1 MNFTHQPVY
10 PHGYS
15 PQYPMER
22 GLVGPQ
28 TWSWCCS
35 EDKILCLFWELHCPQ
50 PSHYTDW
57 AILAPIIDLLLYQK
71 SYRCNF
77 LHLSFLS
84 GAVVPA
90 LGLVA
95 VGWFGCDRLAIML
108 LLVITGGF
116 TGATYAG
123 NQMNHIT
130 LSPHY
135 AGTLYGITNAA
146 ANVCGFLA
154 PYVVGLLINGNV
166 SIYTPHQEWDML
178 WIWMYHFQIFIY
190 LE

>member
-1 MNFTHQPVY
+1 
-10 PHGYS
+10 
-15 PQYPMER
+15 
-22 GLVGPQ
+22 
-28 TWSWCCS
+28 
-35 EDKILCLFWELHCPQ
+35 
-50 PSHYTDW
+50 
-57 AILAPIIDLLLYQK
+57 LY
-71 SYRCNF
+71 
-77 LHLSFLS
+77 LSFLS

-95 VGWFGCDRLAIML
+95 VGWFGCDRLAILL

-116 TGATYAG
+116 NGATYAG

-154 PYVVGLLINGNV
+154 PYAVGLLINGNV
-166 SIYTPHQEWDML
+166 SIYTPHQERDML
-178 WIWMYHFQIFIY
+178 RLSIY
-190 LE
+190 YF